1 MVRGLLVLLS
11 LMFMLY
17 FSFLLQV
24 VLNDY
29 RFENKSFEKIDCG
42 EKGYSIKFRNN
53 KFSNPEDLI
62 SYITYHK
69 DNFSIRPDERIFVK
83 FKKKEISIID
93 NIKSTVMD
101 LKDIILMK
109 S

>member
-1 MVRGLLVLLS
+1 MKKLIA
-11 LMFMLY
+11 
-17 FSFLLQV
+17 
-24 VLNDY
+24 
-29 RFENKSFEKIDCG
+29 EK
-42 EKGYSIKFRNN
+42 KGYSIKFRNN

-83 FKKKEISIID
+83 FKKKETSIID
-93 NIKSTVMD
+93 NIKSTVLD
-101 LKDIILMK
+101 LKDIISMK